1 MLCLRV
7 EIIFLFSYILQV
19 SYLNKKNKE
28 KHKVGNKCP
37 LSLLESHC
45 GQAERFI
52 SVFLCFNKCIT
63 HRSGLV
69 SSTHMTLFLVQTHHC
84 PFHGSEKVLHV
95 GRKFSIL
102 TEKAH
107 DACWSDGVWA
117 LFPLLGPGLEVLQGV
132 QRGVV
137 GTQWVGHRW
146 FAEGLLEGG
155 LLQLHDEAIGLLTL
169 RFPLLGGLPPK
180 KGTLKFMRSSKHPE
194 MICVIVRSSL
204 NCKSTNDK

>member
-45 GQAERFI
+45 GQVERFI

-69 SSTHMTLFLVQTHHC
+69 SSTHMILFLVQTRHC
-84 PFHGSEKVLHV
+84 PFHGSEKVLLSSCWPDIFYP
-95 GRKFSIL
+95 RRNR
-102 TEKAH
+102 H

-169 RFPLLGGLPPK
+169 RFPLLGCLSPK
-180 KGTLKFMRSSKHPE
+180 KGTLNLCA
-194 MICVIVRSSL
+194 IQ
-204 NCKSTNDK
+204 STRKWCDRKK

>member
-45 GQAERFI
+45 GQVERFI

-69 SSTHMTLFLVQTHHC
+69 SSTHMTLFLVQTRHC
-84 PFHGSEKVLHV
+84 PFHRSEKVLLSSCWPDVFYPHRKSARCLLIRWGLGSTPSPRPRV
-95 GRKFSIL
+95 GGSAGR
-102 TEKAH
+102 TERSCGH
-107 DACWSDGVWA
+107 TVDRT
-117 LFPLLGPGLEVLQGV
+117 PLIR
-132 QRGVV
+132 RG
-137 GTQWVGHRW
+137 TS
-146 FAEGLLEGG
+146 GG
-155 LLQLHDEAIGLLTL
+155 RTAAAA
-169 RFPLLGGLPPK
+169 
-180 KGTLKFMRSSKHPE
+180 
-194 MICVIVRSSL
+194 
-204 NCKSTNDK
+204 